1 MASNLAK
8 YARTNKSLIIFSNA
22 FNHVE
27 AFKKFYNVRV
37 KPKEFGYVKID
48 KGKINL
54 LEESL
59 YCDLVNGK
67 KNELIRDSLLYHCT
81 SHARYILTSSR
92 FVIFPTK
99 FSYKRVANRLFSGFV
114 IQGAGE
120 VFLKSENGQ
129 VIVTCSGES
138 KDLNV
143 KARKI
148 DEEIIKE
155 DLEADF

>member
-8 YARTNKSLIIFSNA
+8 YARTNKSLIVFSNA

-27 AFKKFYNVRV
+27 AFKKFYNIRV
-37 KPKEFGYVKID
+37 KPKEFGYIKID
-48 KGKINL
+48 KDKINL
-54 LEESL
+54 IEESL

-67 KNELIRDSLLYHCT
+67 KNELIRDSLLHSCT
-81 SHARYILTSSR
+81 NHARYILTSSR

-99 FSYKRVANRLFSGFV
+99 FSFKRVANRLFNGFV

-120 VFLKSENGQ
+120 VLFKNENGC
-129 VIVTCSGES
+129 INITCYGEA
-138 KDLNV
+138 KDLNI